1 MLKKGKQAVADQ
13 VNSWVKGITDEELN
27 AKKETITGSYKVGLA
42 TTGGLAGQIIR
53 NAEKGYDDSTLD
65 EYPSIIQKLTLKQIN
80 EAIKKYINPEK
91 LVIVAAGSIDKDG
104 QPLKEQ

>member
-1 MLKKGKQAVADQ
+1 M
-13 VNSWVKGITDEELN
+13 
-27 AKKETITGSYKVGLA
+27 
-42 TTGGLAGQIIR
+42 
-53 NAEKGYDDSTLD
+53 LD